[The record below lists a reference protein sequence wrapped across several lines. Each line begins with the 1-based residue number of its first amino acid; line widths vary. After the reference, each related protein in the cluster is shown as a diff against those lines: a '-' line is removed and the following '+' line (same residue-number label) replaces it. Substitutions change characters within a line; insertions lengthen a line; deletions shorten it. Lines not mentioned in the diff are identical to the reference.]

1 MKQFSE
7 RDIDC
12 LNAILDHCDR
22 IEKLKERFGDSF
34 EIFAKDPAY
43 IDAALMN
50 IFQIGELSNQ
60 LSDECREIFSETPWH
75 QIYGTRN
82 IIAHAYVKVDNMI
95 IWNIISY
102 DIPRLKKEINKKTG
116 IL

>member
-1 MKQFSE
+1 MKKFSE
-7 RDIDC
+7 RDIDY
-12 LNAILDHCDR
+12 LNSILDHCDR
-22 IEKLKERFGDSF
+22 IEQLKERFGDSF
-34 EIFAKDPAY
+34 DVFANDPAY

-60 LSDECREIFSETPWH
+60 LSDECREAFNETPWH

-82 IIAHAYVKVDNMI
+82 IIAHAYVKVDNTI
-95 IWNIISY
+95 IWNIIAY

>member
-12 LNAILDHCDR
+12 LNSMLDHCDR
-22 IEKLKERFGDSF
+22 IDQLKERFGDSF
-34 EIFAKDPAY
+34 DAFANDSAY

-60 LSDECREIFSETPWH
+60 LSEECRETLNETPWH

-82 IIAHAYVKVDNMI
+82 IIAHAYVKVDNTV
-95 IWNIISY
+95 IWNIVEN
-102 DIPRLKKEINKKTG
+102 DIPRLRKEINDKAG
-116 IL
+116 IV